1 MKTDRLR
8 RFTLEHQGI
17 RGSLVRIPETWQ
29 CIRERGAYAPAVGRI
44 LGHAVVAAALIGKNL
59 KFDGRLTLQL
69 QGNGPLHLLVVQCT
83 HDLGIR
89 GLAKCRETQLV
100 EFRGL
105 VQPGRMTVTVE
116 SGAKQERY
124 QSIIPVEQGSLAECL
139 GAYYQDSVQLP
150 TAFWLDVDDQH
161 ASGLMLQRLPGN
173 PAGNSCDWD
182 LVIEQAGKS
191 LPASLAGQTDEA
203 LLTRVFD
210 GELLRVFKPQEVA
223 FQCSCSDDG
232 MRRMLRLLGADELHD
247 IVAEQGRIEV
257 RCEFCNR
264 GYTVAANEIPGLVH
278 GMPDAGATTLH

>member
-17 RGSLVRIPETWQ
+17 RGSLVRIPETWR
-29 CIRERGAYAPAVGRI
+29 CIQERGVYAPAVGRI

-59 KFDGRLTLQL
+59 KFNGRLTLQL
-69 QGNGPLHLLVVQCT
+69 QGSGPLHLLVVQCT

-89 GLAKCRETQLV
+89 GLARCRETQMV
-100 EFRGL
+100 EFGGL

-139 GAYYQDSVQLP
+139 GAYYQDSVQIP
-150 TAFWLDVDDQH
+150 TAFWLDVDDQN

-173 PAGNSCDWD
+173 PAGSSGDWD
-182 LVIEQAGKS
+182 LVIEQASKT

-203 LLTRVFD
+203 VLTRVFD
-210 GELLRVFKPQEVA
+210 GRLLRVFKPQDVA

-232 MRRMLRLLGADELHD
+232 MRQMLRLLGVDELHD
-247 IVAEQGRIEV
+247 IIAEQGRIEV
-257 RCEFCNR
+257 RCEFCNH
-264 GYTVAANEIPGLVH
+264 GYTVAENEIPGLVQ
-278 GMPDAGATTLH
+278 GVPDSGATTLH

>member
-29 CIRERGAYAPAVGRI
+29 CIRERGAYAPAVGHV
-44 LGHAVVAAALIGKNL
+44 LGQAVVAAALIGKNL

-83 HDLGIR
+83 HDLRIR
-89 GLAKCRETQLV
+89 GLAKCRETQLA

-191 LPASLAGQTDEA
+191 LPASLARQTDEA
-203 LLTRVFD
+203 VLTRVFD

-264 GYTVAANEIPGLVH
+264 GYTLTANEIPGLVH